1 MTRQAYVD
9 GRFVPIARARVAIED
24 RGYQFADG
32 VYEVIKAV
40 AGEPRDL
47 DRHLARLERSLG
59 ELRIPAPMSM
69 RALSLVIREALA
81 RNPVTKAIVYLQVTR
96 GVAPRNH
103 LFPSAVR
110 PSLVVNV
117 RRAPFPSD
125 RERAEGVAVLSLPD
139 QRWGR
144 CDIKS
149 ISLLANLL
157 AKQQAAEAGCR
168 EAWLVDEAGRVTEG
182 SASNAYI
189 VDGEGRLVTHP
200 LGPRILGGITR
211 SVVLELARE
220 AGIEVVERPFTLE
233 EAKRAREA
241 FLTSTTSLLLPVTRI
256 DEQVVANGVPGSV
269 TRRLARLYAER
280 VGIEEAA
287 AGL

>member
-9 GRFVPIARARVAIED
+9 GRFVPISRARVAIED

-32 VYEVIKAV
+32 VYEVIKALD
-40 AGEPRDL
+40 GEPRDL

-59 ELRIPAPMSM
+59 ELRIPPPMSM
-69 RALSLVIREALA
+69 RALALVIREALA
-81 RNPVTKAIVYLQVTR
+81 RNPLRKAIVYLQVTR

-103 LFPSAVR
+103 LFPSRVR
-110 PSLVVNV
+110 PSLVITV
-117 RRAPFPSD
+117 RRAPFPTD

-168 EAWLVDEAGRVTEG
+168 EAWLVDREGRVTEG

-220 AGIEVVERPFTLE
+220 AGIEVEERPFTLE

-256 DEQVVANGVPGSV
+256 DEQVVANGAPGSI

>member
-1 MTRQAYVD
+1 VD
-9 GRFVPIARARVAIED
+9 GRFVPISRARVAIED

-32 VYEVIKAV
+32 VYEVIKALD
-40 AGEPRDL
+40 GEPRDL
-47 DRHLARLERSLG
+47 DRHLVRLERSLG
-59 ELRIPAPMSM
+59 ELRIPPPMSM
-69 RALSLVIREALA
+69 RALALVIREALA
-81 RNPVTKAIVYLQVTR
+81 RNPLRKAIVYLQVTR

-103 LFPSAVR
+103 LFPSRVR
-110 PSLVVNV
+110 PSLVITV
-117 RRAPFPSD
+117 RRAPFPTD

-168 EAWLVDEAGRVTEG
+168 EAWLVDREGRVTEG

-220 AGIEVVERPFTLE
+220 AGIEVEERPFTLE

-256 DEQVVANGVPGSV
+256 DEQVVANGAPGSI